1 MLAVTRFD
9 EITWREN
16 KIWRQ
21 SRQYNGC
28 IYNTPVKISKNIM
41 VNEYLFVLEMNN
53 SINKIEGI
61 GLIKNHLNLQNKYK
75 IYSEQNYNRYTY
87 KSKYRITYSDLTKE
101 EVKLIN
107 VLEKLLFYGT
117 KHMKRGQGIQAISN
131 WIQHNN
137 IFDFKNFIKNI
148 FIRKFKE
155 SIIT

>member
-1 MLAVTRFD
+1 MLAVTRFN

-16 KIWRQ
+16 TIWRQ

-41 VNEYLFVLEMNN
+41 VNECLFVFEMNN

-61 GLIKNHLNLQNKYK
+61 GLIKNYLNLQNKYK

-87 KSKYRITYSDLTKE
+87 KSRYRITSSDFTKE
-101 EVKLIN
+101 EIKLIN

-117 KHMKRGQGIQAISN
+117 KHMKRGQGIQAISS
-131 WIQHNN
+131 WIQYNN
-137 IFDFKNFIKNI
+137 IFDFNNFIKNI
-148 FIRKFKE
+148 FVRKFKE
-155 SIIT
+155 SIT